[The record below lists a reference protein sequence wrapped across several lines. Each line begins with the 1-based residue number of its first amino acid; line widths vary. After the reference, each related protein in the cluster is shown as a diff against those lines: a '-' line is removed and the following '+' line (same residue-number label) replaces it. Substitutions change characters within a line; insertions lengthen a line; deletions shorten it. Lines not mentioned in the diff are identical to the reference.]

1 MPRRFRRYARTART
15 VRPVRYSNETVSG
28 TCGGAIQAGTTV
40 HQPLLKPIDAQDIRK
55 LKNPT
60 LRLAMTAPTPNFPVL
75 WALVYVPEGF
85 PLSALKMDYGTGGE
99 EAPPSL
105 FEPNQNLIMSGVMP
119 ATGTAE
125 PITYRSR
132 LARNLNAGDSIFLLL
147 RGISGETSIDQVAF
161 VYCLNF
167 AICYA

>member
-28 TCGGAIQAGTTV
+28 TAGGAINAGATV
-40 HQPLLKPIDAQDIRK
+40 GTVLLAPINAQGVRK

-60 LRLAMTAPTPNFPVL
+60 LRIAMTAPTPPWPIL

-85 PLSALKMDYGTGGE
+85 PAEALKLDYGGVNTL
-99 EAPPSL
+99 PPSL

-119 ATGTAE
+119 STGTAE

-132 LARNLNAGDSIFLLL
+132 LARNLNSGDSISLLV
-147 RGISGETSIDQVAF
+147 RAISGEEDITSVAF
-161 VYCLNF
+161 VYHLNF
-167 AICYA
+167 AICYG